1 MQRWRWAIG
10 WGGLAVAT
18 AVATLVWAQDAASAP
33 TPIVLPTPDSP
44 LSIVAWIERV
54 GLPIVLVVVLFYSG
68 VRVSRWLGTEI
79 VKPLADQ
86 GVTFIKAVADTN
98 QQMAEQQTRQN
109 EMIREMTT
117 HTKATAD
124 AIIRLERL
132 METRVIQK

>member
-18 AVATLVWAQDAASAP
+18 AVATLVWAQEAAMPP

-86 GVTFIKAVADTN
+86 GVEFIKAVAKTN
-98 QQMAEQQTRQN
+98 SAMAEHQAQQNQ
-109 EMIREMTT
+109 MLREMTA

-124 AIIRLERL
+124 AIVRLERV
-132 METRVIQK
+132 MEGRPPAK